1 MLRAVYSQTL
11 KTGAEFSNIYESIVV
26 FVEQFHKVNSV
37 LLQVAETGSLELN
50 LLNNFINGSFRE
62 CLHIVFH
69 VLFGVLISFVQHEF
83 ESN

>member
-1 MLRAVYSQTL
+1 
-11 KTGAEFSNIYESIVV
+11 
-26 FVEQFHKVNSV
+26 VNSV